1 MDILE
6 RLTQGT
12 VSSPPRSPSKYK
24 YTDNKRHKQEDL
36 LNKIKRAMH
45 RRAVD
50 VLDLTKLATVERENF
65 KREVSEFLKSF
76 LETEPEC
83 RLLNATER
91 NNLIKEVCDEMLG
104 LGPLEPLVADHE
116 ITDILVNNAKQVYV
130 ERFGRLELTDV
141 AFQDDNHLLHII
153 ERIVSAVGRRIDESS
168 PMVDARLP
176 DGSRVNAIIPPLALN
191 GPSLS
196 IRKFGA
202 MPISAKDLLQFTSIT
217 EEILTFLS
225 TAVKAKLNML
235 ISGGTGSGK
244 TTLLNVLSGYIPNE
258 ERIVTIEDSAEL
270 QLQQKH
276 VVRLETRPA
285 NIEGKGEVTQRD
297 LLRNSLR
304 MRPNR
309 IIIGEVRGA
318 EALDML
324 QAMNTGHE
332 GSLSTIHANSPR
344 DALTRLEVMCLTGGL
359 EIPVHAIRHYIA
371 SAINVIIQTTRLPDG
386 SRKVISVSEIAGM
399 EGSVITTEELFK
411 FVLTGEAFGSK
422 AKGYFTATGIRSRF
436 SERMKAMGLEPPED
450 IFKPSVLR

>member
-83 RLLNATER
+83 RLLNATEG

-359 EIPVHAIRHYIA
+359 DIPVHAIRHYIA

-386 SRKVISVSEIAGM
+386 SRKVISVSEITGM

-422 AKGYFTATGIRSRF
+422 AKGYFTATGIQSRF
-436 SERMKAMGLEPPED
+436 SERMKAMGLYPPED

>member
-83 RLLNATER
+83 RLLNATEG

-104 LGPLEPLVADHE
+104 LGPLEPLVADPE

-371 SAINVIIQTTRLPDG
+371 SAINVIIQATRLPDG

-399 EGSVITTEELFK
+399 EGSVITMEELFK